1 MPDKVFSEIE
11 NRAHQQ
17 QPVFTASGLLAGTFA
32 DETERYLAD
41 QFILRDECVEAK
53 TVLDA
58 IAGKKEFNGVYLTG
72 GRLIERVD
80 APEEAKLTTNIAAV
94 KHLASIIDT
103 PLTLGKKEFN
113 GVYLT
118 GGRLIERVDAPEEAK
133 LTTNIAA
140 VKHLASIIDTPLTLA
155 LAPTAADVYKETL
168 PAGAPSA
175 DQQALLERIA
185 RETGVPNAD
194 LASALRSHKDEYIF
208 YRTDH
213 HWTTLGAYYG
223 AEALLE
229 SLGKDIAPLS
239 SYKPERVTEDFNGT
253 LYSSSGVR
261 TVKPDAIDIYV
272 PQGESLGKDIA
283 PLSSYKPERV
293 TEDFNGTLYSSS
305 GVRTVKPDAIDIY
318 VPQGDAV
325 LESWRNGAPEE
336 EPLYDRTWLDK
347 KDKYSM
353 FLGGNQPLAVIRT
366 GNPGGKLL
374 LVRDSY
380 ADCLAPFLME
390 QYSEIH
396 LFDAR
401 YFKQPLSSYIA
412 QHDID
417 ETVLLFS
424 LKNFIA
430 DTSLQMVCK

>member
-1 MPDKVFSEIE
+1 MKKLPEKVNTVLFGGFIGAFMLGGAAMPDKVFSEME
-11 NRAHQQ
+11 NRALQQ

-58 IAGKKEFNGVYLTG
+58 IA
-72 GRLIERVD
+72 
-80 APEEAKLTTNIAAV
+80 
-94 KHLASIIDT
+94 
-103 PLTLGKKEFN
+103 GKKEFN

-272 PQGESLGKDIA
+272 PQGG
-283 PLSSYKPERV
+283 
-293 TEDFNGTLYSSS
+293 
-305 GVRTVKPDAIDIY
+305 
-318 VPQGDAV
+318 AV

-353 FLGGNQPLAVIRT
+353 VLGGNQPLAVIRT